1 MRTGCNTTEI
11 VLIVILEQMIMVIQ
25 NKHSKIEYS
34 NVIEIMAIKNPQ
46 TGILKRLDV
55 IQPEN

>member
-1 MRTGCNTTEI
+1 
-11 VLIVILEQMIMVIQ
+11 MIMVIQ

>member
-1 MRTGCNTTEI
+1 
-11 VLIVILEQMIMVIQ
+11 MVIQ

-34 NVIEIMAIKNPQ
+34 NVIEIMVIKNHQ